1 MGQVVYSSH
10 EITSNVVDQ
19 PRFMNLDNRLS
30 SLEDAMSEI
39 RASICASDC
48 GYNDRIVPE
57 QVFTKTVSG
66 RIDPGHIKTGRVAY
80 TGSTKTQRI
89 KAMPEIEKVIFNDP
103 ATVVIWN
110 DGTKTIV
117 KTRQKG
123 KKKDKFSPEFG
134 LAMAIAKKYYGNRS
148 KFVKAVENAKH
159 CG

>member
-1 MGQVVYSSH
+1 MGQVVYSNQ
-10 EITSNVVDQ
+10 EITSNTSQ
-19 PRFMNLDNRLS
+19 SRLRDLEERMA
-30 SLEDAMSEI
+30 SLEDVMSE
-39 RASICASDC
+39 ACSLDC
-48 GYNDRIVPE
+48 GYDEPTP
-57 QVFTKTVSG
+57 TKTFVSG

-80 TGSTKTQRI
+80 TGSTKIQRI

-134 LAMAIAKKYYGNRS
+134 LAMAIAKKYCGNRS
-148 KFVKAVENAKH
+148 KFVKVVENAKH

>member
-1 MGQVVYSSH
+1 M
-10 EITSNVVDQ
+10 T
-19 PRFMNLDNRLS
+19 
-30 SLEDAMSEI
+30 SLEDVMSK
-39 RASICASDC
+39 ICSLDC
-48 GYNDRIVPE
+48 GYDERIVPE

-66 RIDPGHIKTGRVAY
+66 RIDPGCIKTGRVAY
-80 TGSTKTQRI
+80 TGSTKAQRI

-134 LAMAIAKKYYGNRS
+134 LAMAIAKKYCGNRS
-148 KFVKAVENAKH
+148 KFLKAVENAKF